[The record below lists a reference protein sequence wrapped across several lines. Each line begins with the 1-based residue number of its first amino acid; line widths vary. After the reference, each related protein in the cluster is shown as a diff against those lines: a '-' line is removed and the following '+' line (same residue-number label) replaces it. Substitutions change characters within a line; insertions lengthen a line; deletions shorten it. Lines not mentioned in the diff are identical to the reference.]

1 MGKTKD
7 KAQELLDRTNAIL
20 DEHYEGKSRVHND
33 ALRGL
38 LGAVVVLEDLL
49 DQDETGLTYTKVL
62 ELWEKELTI
71 KEVNGL

>member
-20 DEHYEGKSRVHND
+20 DAHYGGARHLHSD

-38 LGAVVVLEDLL
+38 LGGVVVLEDLL
-49 DQDETGLTYTKVL
+49 GLDNTDLPYSTVL